1 MNQNGY
7 MIQAGRSPDP
17 KDLFLEHPEGYV
29 KALEISTSLSLE
41 LGRAF

>member
-17 KDLFLEHPEGYV
+17 KDLFLEQAEGYV
-29 KALEISTSLSLE
+29 KPLEKSTSLVMS
-41 LGRAF
+41 